1 MYTEYVDSVN
11 ANYAGERGTI
21 MADWHSEQYLKFAKE
36 RTQPARDLAARLTHL
51 RPETVVDIGC
61 GPGNSTQV
69 LREVF
74 PSADLFGIDSSPRMI
89 EQARADH
96 PNLCFRLCDASLL
109 EGRYDLLFSN
119 ACLQWIPDHRTLL
132 PALMGHLKDGGVLA
146 VQMPRNGEEPLFRL
160 IEVLAGEPHW
170 DLRNV
175 PGKINETLSPN
186 GIL

>member
-1 MYTEYVDSVN
+1 
-11 ANYAGERGTI
+11 

-89 EQARADH
+89 EIGRAH
-96 PNLCFRLCDASLL
+96 
-109 EGRYDLLFSN
+109 
-119 ACLQWIPDHRTLL
+119 
-132 PALMGHLKDGGVLA
+132 V
-146 VQMPRNGEEPLFRL
+146 
-160 IEVLAGEPHW
+160 
-170 DLRNV
+170 
-175 PGKINETLSPN
+175 
-186 GIL
+186 